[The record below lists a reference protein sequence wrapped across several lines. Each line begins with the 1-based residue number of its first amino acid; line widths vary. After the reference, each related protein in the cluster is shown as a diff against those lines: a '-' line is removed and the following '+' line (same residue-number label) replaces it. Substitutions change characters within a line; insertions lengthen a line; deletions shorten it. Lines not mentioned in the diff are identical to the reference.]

1 MRGTL
6 NCDDR
11 QPMESCDMSSKDI
24 VFWPSPRLVAAHLDR
39 VADVNSRFNAT
50 VQVILHASAKMNKPS
65 SPSARFFTFYSF
77 AAARLRMS

>member
-39 VADVNSRFNAT
+39 VADVNSLFYAT

-65 SPSARFFTFYSF
+65 SPFRAFLHFLFICGC
-77 AAARLRMS
+77 